1 METKLQWKLHG
12 RRWVLSNGLHSGRHV
27 GLEQSESRS
36 GVGSTEVCRYRSLGV
51 CPISS
56 RYQEIPRIQLNNSQE
71 IPTRITQ
78 LQCHSMSQHV
88 TACHSMSQ
96 HTSMGQ
102 ELLPSVWT
110 LWSILDRWA
119 WTSMSC
125 TACQYHG
132 GFGQNMWWWEL
143 DLKSY
148 LSFLSGCQL
157 TIETAWNC
165 EFFFHRGVC

>member
-1 METKLQWKLHG
+1 MAGDGSYPTGYTLADML
-12 RRWVLSNGLHSGRHV
+12 VLSKVKAALGLDQLKYAV
-27 GLEQSESRS
+27 T
-36 GVGSTEVCRYRSLGV
+36 GVWEFVRFPADSKR
-51 CPISS
+51 
-56 RYQEIPRIQLNNSQE
+56 SQE
-71 IPTRITQ
+71 FNLTILKR
-78 LQCHSMSQHV
+78 SQPASLSCSV

-157 TIETAWNC
+157 TIEIAWNC

>member
-12 RRWVLSNGLHSGRHV
+12 RQWVLSNGLHSGRHV

-88 TACHSMSQ
+88 TACHS
-96 HTSMGQ
+96 
-102 ELLPSVWT
+102 
-110 LWSILDRWA
+110 ILRWVR
-119 WTSMSC
+119 SC
-125 TACQYHG
+125 SHPCGHFGVFWIVGLGHPWVVRHVSTTADLDKICDDENWILSHICHSCQDV
-132 GFGQNMWWWEL
+132 N
-143 DLKSY
+143 
-148 LSFLSGCQL
+148 
-157 TIETAWNC
+157 
-165 EFFFHRGVC
+165 